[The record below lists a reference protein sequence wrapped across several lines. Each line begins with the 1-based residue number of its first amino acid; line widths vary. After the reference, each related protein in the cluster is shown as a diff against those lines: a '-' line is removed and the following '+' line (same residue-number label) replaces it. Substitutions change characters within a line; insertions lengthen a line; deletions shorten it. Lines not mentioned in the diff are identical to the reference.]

1 MQDNG
6 KLIELIEQAVCSTN
20 MLSPTELSE
29 LDKLQTILDKI
40 SENIAEISDGPAQ
53 LLEQAKGT
61 TSDAAEMLEKI
72 LNKQVENTDKSL
84 KSVQQAVSNL
94 RRLIDQIAQEAPAAG
109 SQSSKKDLP
118 TNYETDAQEDV
129 VISEE
134 DIPLILD
141 FISESG
147 EHLESSEAALLE
159 IETKPNDNELLNQIF
174 RSFHS
179 IKGLAGFFNLT
190 DIGSLAHAA
199 ENLFDLAR
207 KGQLLLTGK
216 NTDVVFE
223 SIDMLK
229 KMVADLKES
238 VEAGKALPVQ
248 KHLPQLFEKLKA
260 ATERSGILQKND
272 EKGLQE
278 QTLDD
283 ARDEPPTTKDDQKL
297 DEILAAKEVSKTQD
311 SASQTKTKTKTQ
323 SGDEKIKV
331 STTHLDN
338 LINMTGE
345 LVISQLMIAEEA
357 STKLTSE
364 HELNRKVTHQGK
376 VVRELQEL
384 SMSMRMVPIQGAF
397 QKMARL
403 VRDLSNKAGKN
414 INFVT
419 MGGETELDR
428 SIVDKIVDP
437 LVHMVRNS
445 VDHGIESSEERKKM
459 GKNPNG
465 RIELR
470 AYHQAGNII
479 IEIADDG
486 RGLSKGR
493 ILKKAIEG
501 SIVKAD
507 QELSE
512 QEIFKLIFHTGFST
526 AQKVTNVSGRGVGM
540 DVVKKNIQSL
550 RGKININSTP
560 GKGTTFT
567 IRLPLTLAIIDG
579 LVVKA
584 GNERYIIPL
593 CSILGIIKP
602 KLKEFSSVQNR
613 GEMVMVRGQL
623 VHMVRLYKLLGI
635 VPKTE
640 DLAESLL
647 VLVEEGSKKCCLLI
661 DELLGHQQVVIKS
674 LDKSLGKTKC
684 VSGGAIMGDGKVSL
698 ILDIPG
704 LIESAQR

>member
-1 MQDNG
+1 MESID
-6 KLIELIEQAVCSTN
+6 KLTELIEQAACSIN
-20 MLSPTELSE
+20 MLNPTDLPEIES
-29 LDKLQTILDKI
+29 LQKILDQI
-40 SENIAEISDGPAQ
+40 NQAIDEIGDGPAQ
-53 LLEQAKGT
+53 ILAQAKGT
-61 TSDAAEMLEKI
+61 TFDAAGVLQKI
-72 LNKQVENTDKSL
+72 LQHQVQDTAQSIDAVS
-84 KSVQQAVSNL
+84 QAVCTLQN
-94 RRLIDQIAQEAPAAG
+94 LIDQVTQDSAVVNLPAAQANTSEDVETVSQEAAVIC
-109 SQSSKKDLP
+109 
-118 TNYETDAQEDV
+118 EEDV
-129 VISEE
+129 
-134 DIPLILD
+134 PLILD
-141 FISESG
+141 FITESD
-147 EHLESSEAALLE
+147 EHIESAEAGLLE
-159 IETKPNDNELLNQIF
+159 LETKPDDKEVLNQIF

-179 IKGLAGFFNLT
+179 IKGLAGFLNLT

-199 ENLFDLAR
+199 ENLLDLAR
-207 KGQLLLTGK
+207 KGQLLLAGK
-216 NTDVVFE
+216 NTDFVFK

-229 KMVADLKES
+229 NMVADLKES

-248 KHLPQLFEKLKA
+248 KHLPRLLEKLKV
-260 ATERSGILQKND
+260 ATKGSLQKNG
-272 EKGLQE
+272 EKGLQY

-283 ARDEPPTTKDDQKL
+283 VRDKPLTTKDDQKL
-297 DEILAAKEVSKTQD
+297 DEILAAKEDSKTQD
-311 SASQTKTKTKTQ
+311 SASQTKTKAKTQ

-331 STTHLDN
+331 STTRLDN

-357 STKLTSE
+357 STKQTSE

-376 VVRELQEL
+376 VIRELQEL

-419 MGGETELDR
+419 MGEETELDR

-445 VDHGIESSEERKKM
+445 VDHGIESPEERKKM

-465 RIELR
+465 QIELR
-470 AYHQAGNII
+470 AFHQAGNII
-479 IEIADDG
+479 IEVEDDG
-486 RGLSKGR
+486 KGLSKGR
-493 ILKKAIEG
+493 ILKKAIESG
-501 SIVKAD
+501 IVKAD
-507 QELSE
+507 QELSD
-512 QEIFKLIFHTGFST
+512 QEIFELIFHPGFST
-526 AQKVTNVSGRGVGM
+526 AQKVTKVSGRGVGM
-540 DVVKKNIQSL
+540 DVVKKNTESL
-550 RGKININSTP
+550 RGKININSTH

-579 LVVKA
+579 LVVKV
-584 GNERYIIPL
+584 GNERYIIPI

-613 GEMVMVRGQL
+613 GEMINVRGQL
-623 VHMVRLYKLLGI
+623 IHIVRLYKLFGI

-640 DLAESLL
+640 DLTESLL

-674 LDKSLGKTKC
+674 LGKGLGKTKG

-704 LIESAQR
+704 LIELAQR